1 MSTAQQQLDAFHT
14 FAKPQSYD
22 ESSSAYL
29 AMGYNWRVPI
39 PGIVVGMQNTRGQNN
54 PPGLQMFTSIKRFWS
69 TAKLKTLSA
78 AAKEI
83 EADNPLG
90 YR

>member
-1 MSTAQQQLDAFHT
+1 MSTAQQQLRAFHT
-14 FAKPQSYD
+14 FAQPESYD
-22 ESSSAYL
+22 EASSAYL
-29 AMGYNWRVPI
+29 AIGYTWRVPI
-39 PGIVVGMQNTRGQNN
+39 PGIVVGIQNTRAQKN

-69 TAKLKTLSA
+69 TAKVKTLSA

-83 EADNPLG
+83 DADNPLG